1 MFGRVGGAAADPGGH
16 YAKFN
21 SQERNPMRTL
31 VIWST
36 VLILA
41 TAVNATAAEP
51 KLETE
56 EQKTLYALGLTIN
69 RSLSPFNLSPS
80 ELELVE
86 AGLADGSLH
95 RTPTVDLETY
105 GPKIKQLQEARAA
118 AVAAA
123 EKKTGQAF
131 VDKAARETGAM
142 RTASGLVMIPVTP
155 GTGAS
160 PKATDTVTVTYE
172 GRLTDG
178 TVFDSSAQHGEPA
191 TVPLNGVI
199 KCWTEALQ
207 LAKVGGRSRLVCPA
221 DLAYGDQG
229 WPPLIKPGATLV
241 FDVEL
246 LRISQ
251 PSAQSAPQSDQASFW
266 YYCKDAK
273 TYYPYVRECP
283 SGWQQVAPQTTPPGQ
298 EGGVGG

>member
-1 MFGRVGGAAADPGGH
+1 
-16 YAKFN
+16 
-21 SQERNPMRTL
+21 MRTL
-31 VIWST
+31 AIWTT
-36 VLILA
+36 VLILT
-41 TAVNATAAEP
+41 TAVSAMAAEP

-86 AGLADGSLH
+86 AGLTDGSLH
-95 RTPTVDLETY
+95 KTPPVDLETY

-123 EKKTGQAF
+123 EKKTSQAF
-131 VDKAARETGAM
+131 IDKAAQETGAM
-142 RTASGLVMIPVTP
+142 KTASGLVIIPVTP

-160 PKATDTVTVTYE
+160 PKATDTVTVNYE
-172 GRLTDG
+172 GRLIDG
-178 TVFDSSAQHGEPA
+178 TVFDSSAERGKPA
-191 TVPLNGVI
+191 TVPLEGVI

-207 LAKVGGRSRLVCPA
+207 LVKVGGKSRLVCPS

-241 FDVEL
+241 FEVEL
-246 LRISQ
+246 LGISK
-251 PSAQSAPQSDQASFW
+251 PLAQTAPQSSQASRW
-266 YYCKDAK
+266 YYCNDAK

-283 SGWQQVAPQTTPPGQ
+283 SGWVPVVPQTAPPGQ
-298 EGGVGG
+298 

>member
-1 MFGRVGGAAADPGGH
+1 
-16 YAKFN
+16 
-21 SQERNPMRTL
+21 MRTL
-31 VIWST
+31 VICST

-41 TAVNATAAEP
+41 TAVNAAADGP

-69 RSLSPFNLSPS
+69 RSLSPFSLSPS

-95 RTPTVDLETY
+95 RKPMVDLETY

-118 AVAAA
+118 VVAAA

-131 VDKAARETGAM
+131 VEKAARETGAM
-142 RTASGLVMIPVTP
+142 KTASGLVIIPVTP

-160 PKATDTVTVTYE
+160 PKATDTVTVNYE

-178 TVFDSSAQHGEPA
+178 TVFDSSVQHGQPA
-191 TVPLNGVI
+191 TVPLTGVI

-207 LAKVGGRSRLVCPA
+207 LVKVGGKSQLVCPA

-241 FDVEL
+241 FEVEL
-246 LRISQ
+246 LGISQ
-251 PSAQSAPQSDQASFW
+251 PSVQTAPQSEQASFW
-266 YYCKDAK
+266 YYCNDAK
-273 TYYPYVRECP
+273 AYYPYVRECP
-283 SGWQQVAPQTTPPGQ
+283 SGWLQVVPQTTPPGQ
-298 EGGVGG
+298 SGGAHG

>member
-1 MFGRVGGAAADPGGH
+1 
-16 YAKFN
+16 
-21 SQERNPMRTL
+21 MRTL

-41 TAVNATAAEP
+41 TAVDAAADGP

-69 RSLSPFNLSPS
+69 RSLSPFNLSSS

-95 RTPTVDLETY
+95 KTPKVDLETY

-118 AVAAA
+118 AAAAA
-123 EKKTGQAF
+123 EKKTSQAF
-131 VDKAARETGAM
+131 FDQASREPGVTK
-142 RTASGLVMIPVTP
+142 TASGLLMIPVTP
-155 GTGAS
+155 GAGAS
-160 PKATDTVTVTYE
+160 PKASDTVTVNYE
-172 GRLTDG
+172 GRLIDG
-178 TVFDSSAQHGEPA
+178 TVFDSSTQRGGPA

-207 LAKVGGRSRLVCPA
+207 LIKLGGKSRLVCPA

-241 FDVEL
+241 FEVEL
-246 LRISQ
+246 LGISQ
-251 PSAQSAPQSDQASFW
+251 PSVQTAPQSEQASSW
-266 YYCKDAK
+266 YYCNDAK
-273 TYYPYVRECP
+273 AYYPYVRECP
-283 SGWQQVAPQTTPPGQ
+283 SGWQRVVPQKAPPGQ
-298 EGGVGG
+298 

>member
-1 MFGRVGGAAADPGGH
+1 
-16 YAKFN
+16 
-21 SQERNPMRTL
+21 MRTL
-31 VIWST
+31 VILPT
-36 VLILA
+36 ILILA
-41 TAVNATAAEP
+41 TAVNAAAEGP

-86 AGLADGSLH
+86 AGLADGGLH
-95 RTPTVDLETY
+95 KPPKVDLQTY
-105 GPKIKQLQEARAA
+105 GPKIKQIQEARAA

-123 EKKTGQAF
+123 EKKSGQVF
-131 VDKAARETGAM
+131 VDQAAREPGATK
-142 RTASGLVMIPVTP
+142 TASGLIMIPITP

-160 PKATDTVTVTYE
+160 PKATDTVTVKYE

-178 TVFDSSAQHGEPA
+178 TVFDSSRQRGESA

-207 LAKVGGRSRLVCPA
+207 LAKVGGKSRLVCPA
-221 DLAYGDQG
+221 ALAYGDQG

-241 FDVEL
+241 FEVEL
-246 LRISQ
+246 LGISQ
-251 PSAQSAPQSDQASFW
+251 PSAQTAPQSEPASFW
-266 YYCKDAK
+266 YYCNDAK
-273 TYYPYVRECP
+273 AYYPYVRECR
-283 SGWQQVAPQTTPPGQ
+283 SGWLRVVPQTTPAGQ
-298 EGGVGG
+298 

>member
-1 MFGRVGGAAADPGGH
+1 
-16 YAKFN
+16 
-21 SQERNPMRTL
+21 MRTL
-31 VIWST
+31 AIWST

-41 TAVNATAAEP
+41 TAVNAMAAEP

-80 ELELVE
+80 ELALVE

-95 RTPTVDLETY
+95 RTPAVDLETY

-118 AVAAA
+118 AVAAT
-123 EKKTGQAF
+123 EKKTSQAF
-131 VDKAARETGAM
+131 IDKAAQETGAVK
-142 RTASGLVMIPVTP
+142 TASGLVMIPVTP

-160 PKATDTVTVTYE
+160 PKATDTVTVNYE

-178 TVFDSSAQHGEPA
+178 TVFDSSVQHGGPA
-191 TVPLNGVI
+191 TVPLNRVI

-207 LAKVGGRSRLVCPA
+207 LAKVGGKSRLVCPA

-241 FDVEL
+241 FEVEL
-246 LRISQ
+246 VGISK
-251 PSAQSAPQSDQASFW
+251 PSAQTAPQSEQASFW
-266 YYCKDAK
+266 YYCNGAK

-283 SGWQQVAPQTTPPGQ
+283 SGWVQVVPQTTPPGQ
-298 EGGVGG
+298 

>member
-1 MFGRVGGAAADPGGH
+1 
-16 YAKFN
+16 
-21 SQERNPMRTL
+21 MRTL
-31 VIWST
+31 VILAT
-36 VLILA
+36 VLVLA
-41 TAVNATAAEP
+41 TAVNATADGP

-86 AGLADGSLH
+86 AGLTDGSLH

-123 EKKTGQAF
+123 EKQTGQAF
-131 VDKAARETGAM
+131 IDKAAREPGAM
-142 RTASGLVMIPVTP
+142 RTASGLVMIPATP

-160 PKATDTVTVTYE
+160 PTATDTVRVTYE

-207 LAKVGGRSRLVCPA
+207 LVKVGGRSRLVCPA
-221 DLAYGDQG
+221 DLAYSDQG

-241 FDVEL
+241 YEVEL
-246 LRISQ
+246 LGISQ
-251 PSAQSAPQSDQASFW
+251 PSARTASQSQQASSW
-266 YYCKDAK
+266 YYCNDAK
-273 TYYPYVRECP
+273 AYYPYVREC
-283 SGWQQVAPQTTPPGQ
+283 SSDWLRVVPQTAPAGQ
-298 EGGVGG
+298 

>member
-1 MFGRVGGAAADPGGH
+1 MFGRVIGATPDPGGH
-16 YAKFN
+16 HAKVN

-41 TAVNATAAEP
+41 TAGNAMAAEP

-80 ELELVE
+80 ELALVE
-86 AGLADGSLH
+86 AGLADGSLQK
-95 RTPTVDLETY
+95 TPAVDLQTY

-118 AVAAA
+118 AAAAA
-123 EKKTGQAF
+123 EKQTSQALI
-131 VDKAARETGAM
+131 DRAARETGAM
-142 RTASGLVMIPVTP
+142 KTASGLVVIPLTQ
-155 GTGAS
+155 GSGAS
-160 PKATDTVTVTYE
+160 PRPTDTVTVNYE

-178 TVFDSSAQHGEPA
+178 TVFDSSIQHGGPA
-191 TVPLNGVI
+191 TVPLNRVI

-207 LAKVGGRSRLVCPA
+207 LVKVGGKSRIVCPA

-241 FDVEL
+241 FEVEL
-246 LRISQ
+246 LRISE
-251 PSAQSAPQSDQASFW
+251 PSTQTAPQSEQASSW
-266 YYCKDAK
+266 YYCENAK
-273 TYYPYVRECP
+273 GYYPYVRECP
-283 SGWQQVAPQTTPPGQ
+283 SGWQAVPQTPPGQ
-298 EGGVGG
+298 SGGARG

>member
-1 MFGRVGGAAADPGGH
+1 
-16 YAKFN
+16 
-21 SQERNPMRTL
+21 
-31 VIWST
+31 
-36 VLILA
+36 
-41 TAVNATAAEP
+41 
-51 KLETE
+51 
-56 EQKTLYALGLTIN
+56 
-69 RSLSPFNLSPS
+69 
-80 ELELVE
+80 
-86 AGLADGSLH
+86 
-95 RTPTVDLETY
+95 
-105 GPKIKQLQEARAA
+105 
-118 AVAAA
+118 
-123 EKKTGQAF
+123 
-131 VDKAARETGAM
+131 
-142 RTASGLVMIPVTP
+142 MIPVTP

>member
-1 MFGRVGGAAADPGGH
+1 
-16 YAKFN
+16 
-21 SQERNPMRTL
+21 MRTL
-31 VIWST
+31 VICST

-41 TAVNATAAEP
+41 TAVNAAADGP

-95 RTPTVDLETY
+95 RTPKVDLETY
-105 GPKIKQLQEARAA
+105 GPKIKQLQETRAA
-118 AVAAA
+118 ATAAA
-123 EKKTGQAF
+123 ERQTSQAY
-131 VDKAARETGAM
+131 VDQAAREPGAT
-142 RTASGLVMIPVTP
+142 RTASGLLMIPVTP

-160 PKATDTVTVTYE
+160 PKTTDTVTVNYE

-178 TVFDSSAQHGEPA
+178 TVFDSSTQHGGPA

-207 LAKVGGRSRLVCPA
+207 LAKVGSKSRLVCPA

-241 FDVEL
+241 FEVEL
-246 LRISQ
+246 LGISQ
-251 PSAQSAPQSDQASFW
+251 PSAQTAPQSEQASFW
-266 YYCKDAK
+266 YYCNDAK
-273 TYYPYVRECP
+273 AYYPYVRECP
-283 SGWQQVAPQTTPPGQ
+283 SGWQKVVPQTVPLGQ
-298 EGGVGG
+298 

>member
-1 MFGRVGGAAADPGGH
+1 
-16 YAKFN
+16 
-21 SQERNPMRTL
+21 MRTL
-31 VIWST
+31 VIWPI

-41 TAVNATAAEP
+41 TAINAAADEP
-51 KLETE
+51 KVETE

-80 ELELVE
+80 ELEMVE

-95 RTPTVDLETY
+95 NTPKVDLEAY
-105 GPKIKQLQEARAA
+105 GPKIKQLQEARVA

-123 EKKTGQAF
+123 EKKTSQAF
-131 VDKAARETGAM
+131 VDKAAREPGAILI
-142 RTASGLVMIPVTP
+142 APGLVMIPVTP

-160 PKATDTVTVTYE
+160 PKATDTVTVNYE

-178 TVFDSSAQHGEPA
+178 TVFDSSMQQGGPA
-191 TVPLNGVI
+191 TVPVNGVI

-207 LAKVGGRSRLVCPA
+207 LIKVGGKSRFVCPA

-241 FDVEL
+241 FEVEL
-246 LRISQ
+246 LGIAQ
-251 PSAQSAPQSDQASFW
+251 PSAQTAPLAEQASSW
-266 YYCKDAK
+266 YYCNDAK
-273 TYYPYVRECP
+273 AYYPYVRKCP
-283 SGWQQVAPQTTPPGQ
+283 SGWLQVVPPTAPPGQ
-298 EGGVGG
+298 

>member
-1 MFGRVGGAAADPGGH
+1 
-16 YAKFN
+16 
-21 SQERNPMRTL
+21 MRTL
-31 VIWST
+31 VICST

-41 TAVNATAAEP
+41 TAVNAMADAP

-86 AGLADGSLH
+86 AGLTDGSLH
-95 RTPTVDLETY
+95 KTPTVDLETY

-123 EKKTGQAF
+123 EKKASQVF
-131 VDKAARETGAM
+131 VDKAALETGAM
-142 RTASGLVMIPVTP
+142 KTASGLVVIPVTP

-160 PKATDTVTVTYE
+160 PKATDTVTVNYE

-178 TVFDSSAQHGEPA
+178 TVFDSSVQRGGPA

-207 LAKVGGRSRLVCPA
+207 LVKAGGKSRLICPA
-221 DLAYGDQG
+221 DLAYGDHG
-229 WPPLIKPGATLV
+229 WPPLIRPGATLV
-241 FDVEL
+241 FEVEL
-246 LRISQ
+246 LGISQ
-251 PSAQSAPQSDQASFW
+251 PSVQTAPQSEQASFW
-266 YYCKDAK
+266 YYCNDTKA
-273 TYYPYVRECP
+273 YYPYVRQCP
-283 SGWQQVAPQTTPPGQ
+283 SGWRQVVPETTQPGQ
-298 EGGVGG
+298 QGGAGG

>member
-1 MFGRVGGAAADPGGH
+1 
-16 YAKFN
+16 
-21 SQERNPMRTL
+21 MRTL
-31 VIWST
+31 VILAT
-36 VLILA
+36 VLVLA
-41 TAVNATAAEP
+41 TAVNATADGP

-86 AGLADGSLH
+86 AGLADGGLH
-95 RTPTVDLETY
+95 KTPKVDLETY
-105 GPKIKQLQEARAA
+105 GPKIKQIQEARAA

-123 EKKTGQAF
+123 EKKSGRVF
-131 VDKAARETGAM
+131 VDQEAREPGATK
-142 RTASGLVMIPVTP
+142 TASGLIMIPITP

-160 PKATDTVTVTYE
+160 PKATDTVTVKYE

-178 TVFDSSAQHGEPA
+178 TVFDSSMQRGESV
-191 TVPLNGVI
+191 TVPLNGMI

-207 LAKVGGRSRLVCPA
+207 LLKVGGKSRLVCPA

-241 FDVEL
+241 YEVEL
-246 LRISQ
+246 LGISQ
-251 PSAQSAPQSDQASFW
+251 RSARTGSQSEQASSS
-266 YYCKDAK
+266 YYCNDAK
-273 TYYPYVRECP
+273 AYYPYVRECP
-283 SGWQQVAPQTTPPGQ
+283 SGWRRVAPHTAPAGQ
-298 EGGVGG
+298 

>member
-1 MFGRVGGAAADPGGH
+1 
-16 YAKFN
+16 
-21 SQERNPMRTL
+21 MRTL
-31 VIWST
+31 VIWSA

-41 TAVNATAAEP
+41 TAVNARADEL

-56 EQKTLYALGLTIN
+56 EQKTLYALGLTIH

-80 ELELVE
+80 ELKLVE

-123 EKKTGQAF
+123 EKKTSQAF
-131 VDKAARETGAM
+131 VDKAAQETGATK
-142 RTASGLVMIPVTP
+142 TASGLVMIRVTP

-160 PKATDTVTVTYE
+160 PKATETVTVNYD

-178 TVFDSSAQHGEPA
+178 TVFDSSVQRGGPA

-207 LAKVGGRSRLVCPA
+207 LVKVGGKSRLVCPA

-241 FDVEL
+241 FEVEL

-251 PSAQSAPQSDQASFW
+251 PSAQTAVQSEQASFW
-266 YYCKDAK
+266 YYCNDAQA
-273 TYYPYVRECP
+273 YYPYVRQCP
-283 SGWQQVAPQTTPPGQ
+283 SGWLQVVPQTTPPGQ
-298 EGGVGG
+298 QDGARG

>member
-1 MFGRVGGAAADPGGH
+1 
-16 YAKFN
+16 
-21 SQERNPMRTL
+21 MRTL
-31 VIWST
+31 VIWPA

-41 TAVNATAAEP
+41 TAVNAVADEP

-56 EQKTLYALGLTIN
+56 DQKTLYALGLTIN

-80 ELELVE
+80 ELQLVE

-95 RTPTVDLETY
+95 KSPNVDLETY
-105 GPKIKQLQEARAA
+105 GPKIKQFQEARAA

-123 EKKTGQAF
+123 EKKTSQVV
-131 VDKAARETGAM
+131 VDQAAREPGA
-142 RTASGLVMIPVTP
+142 TKTDSGLVMIPITP

-160 PKATDTVTVTYE
+160 PKSTDTVTVNYE

-178 TVFDSSAQHGEPA
+178 TVFDSSMQRGGPA

-207 LAKVGGRSRLVCPA
+207 LVKVGGKSRLVCPA

-241 FDVEL
+241 FEVEL
-246 LRISQ
+246 LGIS
-251 PSAQSAPQSDQASFW
+251 PSSAQTAPQSEQAASW
-266 YYCKDAK
+266 YYCNDAK
-273 TYYPYVRECP
+273 AYFPYVRECP
-283 SGWQQVAPQTTPPGQ
+283 SGWLQVLQTAPPGQ
-298 EGGVGG
+298 

>member
-1 MFGRVGGAAADPGGH
+1 
-16 YAKFN
+16 
-21 SQERNPMRTL
+21 MRTL

-36 VLILA
+36 ILILA
-41 TAVNATAAEP
+41 TAVNAETDGP

-56 EQKTLYALGLTIN
+56 QQKTLYALGLTIN

-86 AGLADGSLH
+86 AGLADGSQH
-95 RTPTVDLETY
+95 KTPKVDLETY

-123 EKKTGQAF
+123 EKKASESFLAQAT
-131 VDKAARETGAM
+131 REPGAT
-142 RTASGLVMIPVTP
+142 RTASGLIVIPTTA
-155 GTGAS
+155 GTGAA
-160 PKATDTVTVTYE
+160 PKPTDTVTLSYE

-178 TVFDSSAQHGEPA
+178 TVFDSSAQHGGPA

-199 KCWTEALQ
+199 RCWTEALQ
-207 LAKVGGRSRLVCPA
+207 LVKMGGKSRLVWPA

-246 LRISQ
+246 LGIAQ
-251 PSAQSAPQSDQASFW
+251 PSAQIAPRSEQTSSW
-266 YYCKDAK
+266 YYCDA
-273 TYYPYVRECP
+273 TRSYYPYVRECS
-283 SGWQQVAPQTTPPGQ
+283 SGWRQVAPQATPPGQ
-298 EGGVGG
+298 